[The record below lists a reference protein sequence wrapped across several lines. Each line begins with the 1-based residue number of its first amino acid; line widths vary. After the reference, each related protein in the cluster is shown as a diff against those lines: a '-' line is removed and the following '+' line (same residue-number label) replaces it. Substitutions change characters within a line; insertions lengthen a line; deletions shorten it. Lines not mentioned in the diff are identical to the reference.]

1 MNASDRYRL
10 VSLPESPVAN
20 PSALLQQLLEHLLN
34 SLVPSLQPQV
44 RAYRTRHGQP
54 AWSVYDPLSRT
65 TRRFDNETAVRE
77 WLEQRYNQ

>member
-10 VSLPESPVAN
+10 VSLPQLLGVS
-20 PSALLQQLLEHLLN
+20 PSALLQQLMEKLLN

-54 AWSVYDPLSRT
+54 AWSIYDPLSRKT
-65 TRRFDNETAVRE
+65 HRFDSETAVRA